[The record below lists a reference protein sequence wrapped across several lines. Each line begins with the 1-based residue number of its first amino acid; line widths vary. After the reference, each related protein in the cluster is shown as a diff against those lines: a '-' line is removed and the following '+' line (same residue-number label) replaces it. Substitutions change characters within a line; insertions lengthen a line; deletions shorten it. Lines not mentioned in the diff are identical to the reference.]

1 MWRPDARTGE
11 KRQADEGD
19 KGRWMCYNTVGSVG
33 TGRLG
38 GRSARLS
45 NGASRRTARCPAGRR
60 SLRQGMI
67 VFTGNK

>member
-38 GRSARLS
+38 GRSAPAPRWSLF
-45 NGASRRTARCPAGRR
+45 GAPPVGQR

-67 VFTGNK
+67 VFLSNK